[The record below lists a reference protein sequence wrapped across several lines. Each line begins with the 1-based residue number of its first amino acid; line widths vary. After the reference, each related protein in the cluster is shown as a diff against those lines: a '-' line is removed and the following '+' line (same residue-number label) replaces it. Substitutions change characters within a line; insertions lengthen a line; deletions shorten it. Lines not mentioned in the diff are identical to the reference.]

1 MKYLKYGAWRLY
13 VDLMCCMAL
22 VTYGLGIWHLRLG
35 IGVRAGL
42 CMVYVLNALDIWTQ
56 DLA

>member
-1 MKYLKYGAWRLY
+1 MTYVKWRAWHSHWTC
-13 VDLMCCMAL
+13 VAL

-42 CMVYVLNALDIWTQ
+42 YMVYVLNALDIWTQ
-56 DLA
+56 DLD